1 MDSQILMQQ
10 GFEGFVTIDKLKS
23 DPYQIPTKQGVY
35 VVLLPQDSKPA
46 FLENGTGGF
55 FKDKNPN
62 VPISELKANWVNN
75 TDIIYIGKAGGSS
88 SRATLQSRLI
98 QYLKFGMGIKI
109 GHWGGQIYLAIGQ
122 F

>member
-1 MDSQILMQQ
+1 MDSQILKQQ

-62 VPISELKANWVNN
+62 VPISELKANWVPSKNGQEIKKCLFSCICEIKDVILQPINN
-75 TDIIYIGKAGGSS
+75 ANIE
-88 SRATLQSRLI
+88 
-98 QYLKFGMGIKI
+98 
-109 GHWGGQIYLAIGQ
+109 
-122 F
+122 